1 MIAPVAVGAG
11 KTTVKSP
18 AVLVLS
24 PPKSMAATALS
35 PCVSLYSSAP
45 RAVIVALL
53 NVRSLKSHTA
63 VVPVAKGVTLVNAD
77 PPAV

>member
-1 MIAPVAVGAG
+1 MIAALLDALG

-24 PPKSMAATALS
+24 PPKSIAQ
-35 PCVSLYSSAP
+35 
-45 RAVIVALL
+45 IALL
-53 NVRSLKSHTA
+53 EFVELYIRHPLAVTVASENVKSLKSHTA
-63 VVPVAKGVTLVNAD
+63 VEPERAGVTFVKFE